1 MLLELMQA
9 SRIILP
15 AIIPY
20 HVFKEKKNRFFL
32 KYVLYCWGLP
42 QHKILIFFIIFSR
55 EKYLGLCELLL
66 LADKT

>member
-20 HVFKEKKNRFFL
+20 HVFKEKKNRFFKNMCYIAGGRHST
-32 KYVLYCWGLP
+32 KY
-42 QHKILIFFIIFSR
+42 
-55 EKYLGLCELLL
+55 
-66 LADKT
+66 